1 MKTIKRILVATDFT
15 PPSERAV
22 QLATELATTF
32 NASLTLVHVFEYP
45 PALYTDAPLS
55 SADLVEPALEEV
67 KFKLSET
74 LGSICRQI
82 PEASAKIRQGIPHEE
97 ISAAARE
104 SAADLIVIGTHG
116 RTGLARG
123 VLGSVA
129 ETVVRLSPVPVLTV
143 RQPEARTPV
152 IAKIATGTKE
162 AAAIQEMAET
172 GTSRVGPQKPDGD
185 QWLPEARALD
195 TVWPVSETL
204 FDELKRY
211 VRFDAD
217 DQDTLRTLHPLV
229 SPEFARI
236 ADVFYRRILEH
247 PEARKALAGESQV
260 GRLKLT
266 LVVWMDKLFT
276 GPWDEEYYKLR
287 ARIGRVHVRIALPQH
302 YMFGAMNV
310 LRHEMNGVID
320 LRFLH
325 RPDELRRAR
334 VAVDKMLDLEL
345 AIMLHTY
352 REDLL
357 SQQARTERL
366 ATFGQL
372 VGSIG
377 HELRNPL
384 SVIESSVFI
393 LKGRIGEDERAA
405 KHVDRISEQLAIA
418 NDIISKLL
426 DMIRDRPLSR
436 ETIRVD
442 EVIGVAASSI
452 QWPPGVRLVQNGI
465 AHLPPVAADPGQLRQ
480 VFVNLLS
487 NAVHA
492 SSPQGEVMVSG
503 RRDGEVLELSVEDTG
518 PGVDDAV
525 RGRLFEPLVT
535 SKSSGIGLGLA
546 LVKRIMER
554 HGGTIRYQPGP
565 RGGAHFSVRLPI
577 SGG

>member
-1 MKTIKRILVATDFT
+1 
-15 PPSERAV
+15 
-22 QLATELATTF
+22 
-32 NASLTLVHVFEYP
+32 
-45 PALYTDAPLS
+45 
-55 SADLVEPALEEV
+55 
-67 KFKLSET
+67 
-74 LGSICRQI
+74 
-82 PEASAKIRQGIPHEE
+82 
-97 ISAAARE
+97 
-104 SAADLIVIGTHG
+104 
-116 RTGLARG
+116 
-123 VLGSVA
+123 
-129 ETVVRLSPVPVLTV
+129 
-143 RQPEARTPV
+143 
-152 IAKIATGTKE
+152 
-162 AAAIQEMAET
+162 
-172 GTSRVGPQKPDGD
+172 
-185 QWLPEARALD
+185 
-195 TVWPVSETL
+195 
-204 FDELKRY
+204 
-211 VRFDAD
+211 
-217 DQDTLRTLHPLV
+217 
-229 SPEFARI
+229 
-236 ADVFYRRILEH
+236 
-247 PEARKALAGESQV
+247 
-260 GRLKLT
+260 
-266 LVVWMDKLFT
+266 
-276 GPWDEEYYKLR
+276 
-287 ARIGRVHVRIALPQH
+287 
-302 YMFGAMNV
+302 
-310 LRHEMNGVID
+310 MNGVID
-320 LRFLH
+320 CRFMD
-325 RPDELRRAR
+325 RPDELRRGR
-334 VAVDKMLDLEL
+334 VAVGKILDLEL

-377 HELRNPL
+377 HELRHPL
-384 SVIESSVFI
+384 SVIESSLFI

-436 ETIRVD
+436 QTIRVD

-503 RRDGEVLELSVEDTG
+503 RRDGDVLELSVEDTG

-554 HGGTIRYQPGP
+554 HGGSIRYQPRP
-565 RGGAHFSVRLPI
+565 QGGSQFTVRLPI
-577 SGG
+577 SSG